1 MTDPIS
7 DMLIRIK
14 NAQTVKKEAA
24 SFAHS
29 RLKTEIAK
37 ILESNGYVGQIE
49 NRGKKHKKLI
59 EVKLVYGAG
68 GKPKISGVKRI
79 SKLSKRVYR
88 GAQDIYPV
96 KNGLG
101 MGVYSTTKGLLTD
114 KDARKQKVG
123 GEILFEI
130 W

>member
-14 NAQTVKKEAA
+14 NAQAVKKETV

-29 RLKTEIAK
+29 KLKNEIAK
-37 ILESNGYVGQIE
+37 ILESRGYIGAAE
-49 NRGKKHKKLI
+49 NHGKKQKKLI
-59 EVKLVYGAG
+59 EVALIYGTDGA
-68 GKPKISGVKRI
+68 PKISGIRRI
-79 SKLSKRVYR
+79 SKPSRRVYR
-88 GAQDIYPV
+88 GVGEIFSV

-101 MGVYSTTKGLLTD
+101 TAVYSTTRGLLTD
-114 KDARKQKVG
+114 REARKQKVG

>member
-14 NAQTVKKEAA
+14 NAQAVKKETV

-29 RLKTEIAK
+29 KLKTEIAK
-37 ILESNGYVGQIE
+37 ILESRGYIGATQ
-49 NRGKKHKKLI
+49 NHGKKQKKLI
-59 EVKLVYGAG
+59 EVTLVYGADG
-68 GKPKISGVKRI
+68 MPKISGVKRI
-79 SKLSKRVYR
+79 SKPSRRIYR
-88 GAQDIYPV
+88 GAGEIFSV

-101 MGVYSTTKGLLTD
+101 TAVYSTTKGLLTD
-114 KDARKQKVG
+114 REARKQKVG